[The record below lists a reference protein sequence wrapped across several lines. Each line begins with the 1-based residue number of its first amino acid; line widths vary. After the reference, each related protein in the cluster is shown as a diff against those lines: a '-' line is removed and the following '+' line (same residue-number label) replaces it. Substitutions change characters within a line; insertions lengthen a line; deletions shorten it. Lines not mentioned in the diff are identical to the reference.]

1 MIANLSAELILMSME
16 YLSFQDAENLA
27 WMMHIVK
34 RDVPMALDRKL
45 LMEYITISSEGREMF
60 HGQ

>member
-1 MIANLSAELILMSME
+1 MSME

-45 LMEYITISSEGREMF
+45 LMEYITISSEGQEIF

>member
-45 LMEYITISSEGREMF
+45 LMEYITISSEGQEIF